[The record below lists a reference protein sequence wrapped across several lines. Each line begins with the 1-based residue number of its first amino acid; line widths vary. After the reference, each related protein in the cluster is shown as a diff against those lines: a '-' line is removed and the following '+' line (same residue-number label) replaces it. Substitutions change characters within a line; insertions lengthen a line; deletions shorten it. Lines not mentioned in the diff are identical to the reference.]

1 MSPIPALT
9 VLFVALTTAAGSGY
23 YYRWREEHKEV
34 LRLEY
39 QLNTI
44 NAESTRLLKETKAHN
59 AELTAAQL
67 ITNAEIEQKYHDQIK
82 TNDSLH
88 DQLVNAQR
96 LRRQAANTARDC
108 RATAKAKDSSRS
120 EKDNAGRL
128 NTAMDSFGFSERFDT
143 FVSRKALRADK
154 IDAQHR
160 LMLDWI
166 KSIPK
171 EMISNETTRN

>member
-9 VLFVALTTAAGSGY
+9 VLIIALSASAGSGY
-23 YYRWREEHKEV
+23 YYGWLGEHKEV

-44 NAESTRLLKETKAHN
+44 NAQSTKLLSDTMAKN
-59 AELTAAQL
+59 AELTASQL
-67 ITNAEIEQKYHDQIK
+67 IANAEIEQKYHEQIK

-96 LRRQAANTARDC
+96 VRRQAANTASGC
-108 RATAKAKDSSRS
+108 RAVSKAGNPAGGQA
-120 EKDNAGRL
+120 DNDGRL
-128 NTAMDSFGFSERFDT
+128 NTTMDSLGFSERFDT
-143 FVSRKALRADK
+143 FVSGKARAADK
-154 IDAQHR
+154 IDAERR

-166 KSIPK
+166 KTIPQ
-171 EMISNETTRN
+171 EMISNAHN